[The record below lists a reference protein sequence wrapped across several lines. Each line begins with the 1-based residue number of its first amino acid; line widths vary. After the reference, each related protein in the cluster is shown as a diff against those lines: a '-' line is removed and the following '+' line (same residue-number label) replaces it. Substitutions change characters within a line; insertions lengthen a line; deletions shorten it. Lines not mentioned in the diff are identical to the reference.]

1 MLMKILWDKSPVA
14 GAPHDGEVDRSFDNV
29 QNEAILLI
37 HFSQRYSA
45 EAIVRHLDETLPAGL
60 RSRCTPLL
68 QGYA

>member
-1 MLMKILWDKSPVA
+1 MSIKTIWARILVA
-14 GAPHDGEVDRSFDNV
+14 GGPHDGEVDRSFDTV